1 MSLKTLY
8 QDVIFTDF
16 EESKRR
22 AIDLKDNLV
31 ELVSTSI
38 SERLE
43 KSTENFEQ
51 HAAVI
56 LNTECWPKVSQKE
69 DEADDKC
76 RWIDGRGVREVCKTL
91 EKCWLFWYFA

>member
-1 MSLKTLY
+1 M
-8 QDVIFTDF
+8 
-16 EESKRR
+16 
-22 AIDLKDNLV
+22 

-38 SERLE
+38 SQRLE

-69 DEADDKC
+69 GKADDEFVDK
-76 RWIDGRGVREVCKTL
+76 WIDGGGVREVCKTL
-91 EKCWLFWYFA
+91 EKCWLIW